1 MAETVK
7 LTAAQQTMLRR
18 ATARGQASIL
28 DGIQFKMAKRD
39 DLIERLEKA
48 TGPDR
53 EIDTAIEE
61 LFDPS
66 FRDSTL
72 RQATRYTASLDATV
86 ALVEEMLPGW
96 QYGIEVRRAANGGN
110 TAWVAPNE
118 DSSRAKT
125 AATPAIALLIALL
138 RALSNMEKG

>member
-1 MAETVK
+1 MH
-7 LTAAQQTMLRR
+7 
-18 ATARGQASIL
+18 
-28 DGIQFKMAKRD
+28 D

-72 RQATRYTASLDATV
+72 RQATRYTASLDAAV
-86 ALVEEMLPGW
+86 ALVEKMLPGW
-96 QYGIEVRRAANGGN
+96 ACGFDAGSKTSIAFVDPHDFADRFLGARY
-110 TAWVAPNE
+110 TAQ
-118 DSSRAKT
+118 

-138 RALSNMEKG
+138 RALSNRERG